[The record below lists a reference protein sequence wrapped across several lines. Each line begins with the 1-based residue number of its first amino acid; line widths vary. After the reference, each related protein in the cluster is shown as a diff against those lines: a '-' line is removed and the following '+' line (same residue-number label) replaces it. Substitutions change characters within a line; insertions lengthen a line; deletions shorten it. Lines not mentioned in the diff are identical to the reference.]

1 MGVGLLGDDNYSW
14 LAHTHSATHSLR
26 NHNVRLAHSHTACH
40 VHSHIRLSVAHLLV
54 HHRLGLLIT
63 HILLLITHL
72 LLLIAHLLL
81 RVSAHLIV
89 AHLLLRISAHLTV
102 SHLLILN
109 HHRLLLV
116 SHAHAHRLLHSHTWS
131 RIDHQDFSSSIYK
144 FRHEVEFAC
153 WFSVE
158 RDFDPL
164 LSPTR
169 DRKYLQ
175 WQFTRSNNKFVVS
188 TLIVN
193 VDPYH
198 CLTVSDFNVEKL
210 LVEFCVLAAM
220 NNTLRT
226 PFLRLANVNMD
237 DWVHPVEHAAGV
249 MGEVSFK

>member
-63 HILLLITHL
+63 HILLLI
-72 LLLIAHLLL
+72 AHLLL
-81 RVSAHLIV
+81 RVPAHLLLRVPTHLIV

-131 RIDHQDFSSSIYK
+131 RIDHRDLNASIYK
-144 FRHEVEFAC
+144 FRPEVESAC
-153 WFSVE
+153 WSSVE
-158 RDFDPL
+158 KDFDPL

-169 DRKYLQ
+169 DRKSLQ
-175 WQFTRSNNKFVVS
+175 WQFTRSNNRCAVS
-188 TLIVN
+188 VLIVN

-210 LVEFCVLAAM
+210 PVESWVLAAI
-220 NNTLRT
+220 NSTLR
-226 PFLRLANVNMD
+226 PPVLPLANVNMD
-237 DWVHPVEHAAGV
+237 DWVH
-249 MGEVSFK
+249 